1 MKNIMIRE
9 DVYDKLKDIKG
20 EMSFSDIIGTLFDS
34 NVENRRKVIRSHFGS
49 KSEKDMRDFEKTIM
63 EVHRIAKG
71 RLF

>member
-20 EMSFSDIIGTLFDS
+20 ETSFSD
-34 NVENRRKVIRSHFGS
+34 
-49 KSEKDMRDFEKTIM
+49 FEKIIM
-63 EVHRIAKG
+63 EVHRVAKG